1 MIFRKA
7 DEHLVSKVL
16 PRFVKYNEVR
26 KKAHWA
32 NVQRCGSIWTCP
44 VCAKQITEKTS

>member
-1 MIFRKA
+1 VANCLKRRI
-7 DEHLVSKVL
+7 SKVL

-32 NVQRCGSIWTCP
+32 NVQRCGS
-44 VCAKQITEKTS
+44 SFFMN